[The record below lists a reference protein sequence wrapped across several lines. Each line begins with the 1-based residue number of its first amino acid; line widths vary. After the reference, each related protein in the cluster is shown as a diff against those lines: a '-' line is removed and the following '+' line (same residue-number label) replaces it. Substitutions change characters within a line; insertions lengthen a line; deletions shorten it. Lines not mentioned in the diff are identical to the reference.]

1 MEPAQGDKPSQL
13 MIDATHL
20 KARRTAASLLK
31 KGLFPDVCDG
41 QGRPLVML
49 LGEGQMSDYRGAA
62 MLLDALPCTK
72 ALLDDQG
79 YDADWFR
86 KALAER
92 NITACIPS
100 KKNRKD
106 PDPARRRALPPAPQ
120 DQEYVRQAQGPA
132 AHPHPLRSMRHT
144 FMSAICIAATII
156 FCLNQ

>member
-1 MEPAQGDKPSQL
+1 

-100 KKNRKD
+100 KKNRKVPIPHD
-106 PDPARRRALPPAPQ
+106 AALYRQRHKIENMFGRLKDRRRIHTRYDRCGIPSC
-120 DQEYVRQAQGPA
+120 
-132 AHPHPLRSMRHT
+132 PL
-144 FMSAICIAATII
+144 SASQRPSSSASINEARAWVIY
-156 FCLNQ
+156 

>member
-100 KKNRKD
+100 KKNRKVPIPHD
-106 PDPARRRALPPAPQ
+106 PCSIASATRSRICSAGSRTGGASTPATTDAPTPSCPP
-120 DQEYVRQAQGPA
+120 
-132 AHPHPLRSMRHT
+132 
-144 FMSAICIAATII
+144 SASP
-156 FCLNQ
+156 